1 MIVCIGV
8 RVPLSRL
15 LFYISL
21 FFIKLNFILFINMS
35 SLIFYNYFN
44 ELYFSILCFIGL
56 LMIIMGLFIVYTK
69 SSVHSILYLM
79 IIFLYMTEITLI
91 LKMEFLALIFIII
104 YIGAVCVLMLF
115 HIKLIKTFMIKS
127 ETNLYE
133 NNLFIPFFFVFFFL
147 PIIQI
152 TNITNILSKT
162 TSETLLNKNIDFSF
176 FQYLNLNIF
185 IKWIDFIDSI
195 NSIQVIA
202 ILLYNVYFINIIYGS
217 FILFIAMIGSILIV
231 LNKYNLNKT
240 NLKKQII
247 NIS

>member
-1 MIVCIGV
+1 
-8 RVPLSRL
+8 
-15 LFYISL
+15 
-21 FFIKLNFILFINMS
+21 MS

-44 ELYFSILCFIGL
+44 ELYFSILCFTGL

-133 NNLFIPFFFVFFFL
+133 NNLFIPFFFIFFFL
-147 PIIQI
+147 PLIQI
-152 TNITNILSKT
+152 SNLSNIVFNKQF
-162 TSETLLNKNIDFSF
+162 ETLLNKNIDFSS
-176 FQYLNLNIF
+176 FQYLNSINF
-185 IKWIDFIDSI
+185 IKWIDYIDSI
-195 NSIQVIA
+195 NSIQIIA

-217 FILFIAMIGSILIV
+217 FILFIAMIGSIVIV
-231 LNKYNLNKT
+231 LNKYDINK
-240 NLKKQII
+240 NKLKQKII

>member
-8 RVPLSRL
+8 RVPLSRW
-15 LFYISL
+15 
-21 FFIKLNFILFINMS
+21 FIYLILIFMT
-35 SLIFYNYFN
+35 SLIFYNYFS
-44 ELYFSILCFIGL
+44 ELYYSILCLIGL
-56 LMIIMGLFIVYTK
+56 LMIIMGLLIVYTK

-133 NNLFIPFFFVFFFL
+133 NNLFVPFFFVFFFL
-147 PIIQI
+147 PIIQL
-152 TNITNILSKT
+152 TNISNILAKST
-162 TSETLLNKNIDFSF
+162 ATTLLNKDINIFS
-176 FQYLNLNIF
+176 FQYLNINSF
-185 IKWIDFIDSI
+185 IKWIDYIDSI
-195 NSIQVIA
+195 HSIQIIA
-202 ILLYNVYFINIIYGS
+202 ILLYNIYFINIIYGS
-217 FILFIAMIGSILIV
+217 FILFLAMIGSILIV
-231 LNKYNLNKT
+231 LNKYDISKNK
-240 NLKKQII
+240 LKRKNI

>member
-1 MIVCIGV
+1 M
-8 RVPLSRL
+8 
-15 LFYISL
+15 
-21 FFIKLNFILFINMS
+21 N

-44 ELYFSILCFIGL
+44 ELYYSILCLIGL
-56 LMIIMGLFIVYTK
+56 LMIIMGLLIVYTK

-133 NNLFIPFFFVFFFL
+133 NNLFVPFFFIFFFL
-147 PIIQI
+147 PLIQI
-152 TNITNILSKT
+152 TNISNIIIKSTNTI
-162 TSETLLNKNIDFSF
+162 LNKDLNIFS
-176 FQYLNLNIF
+176 FQYLNVTNF
-185 IKWIDFIDSI
+185 IKWIDYIDSI
-195 NSIQVIA
+195 HSIQIIA
-202 ILLYNVYFINIIYGS
+202 ILLYNIYFINIIYGS

-231 LNKYNLNKT
+231 LNKHNK
-240 NLKKQII
+240 NKNIIKNKII

>member
-8 RVPLSRL
+8 RVPLSR
-15 LFYISL
+15 FFL
-21 FFIKLNFILFINMS
+21 FFFLILLINMN

-44 ELYFSILCFIGL
+44 ELYYSILCLIGL
-56 LMIIMGLFIVYTK
+56 LMIIMGLLIVYTK

-133 NNLFIPFFFVFFFL
+133 NNLFVPFFFIFFFL
-147 PIIQI
+147 PLIQI
-152 TNITNILSKT
+152 TNISNIIIKSTNTI
-162 TSETLLNKNIDFSF
+162 LNKDLNIFS
-176 FQYLNLNIF
+176 FQYLNVTNF
-185 IKWIDFIDSI
+185 IKWIDYIDSI
-195 NSIQVIA
+195 HSIQIIA
-202 ILLYNVYFINIIYGS
+202 ILLYNIYFINIIYGS

-231 LNKYNLNKT
+231 LNKHNK
-240 NLKKQII
+240 NKNIIKNKII

>member
-1 MIVCIGV
+1 MT
-8 RVPLSRL
+8 
-15 LFYISL
+15 
-21 FFIKLNFILFINMS
+21 

-44 ELYFSILCFIGL
+44 ELYYSILCFTGL
-56 LMIIMGLFIVYTK
+56 LMIIMGLLIVYTK

-133 NNLFIPFFFVFFFL
+133 NNLFVPFFFIFFFL
-147 PIIQI
+147 PIVQLFNINKI
-152 TNITNILSKT
+152 LTNNISN
-162 TSETLLNKNIDFSF
+162 TLLNKDINVFF
-176 FQYLNLNIF
+176 FQFLNGVNF
-185 IKWIDFIDSI
+185 IKWIDYIDSI
-195 NSIQVIA
+195 HSIQVIA
-202 ILLYNVYFINIIYGS
+202 VLLYNIYFINIIYGS

-231 LNKYNLNKT
+231 LNKYTSNK
-240 NLKKQII
+240 NKLKTQLI
-247 NIS
+247 N

>member
-1 MIVCIGV
+1 
-8 RVPLSRL
+8 
-15 LFYISL
+15 
-21 FFIKLNFILFINMS
+21 MS

-44 ELYFSILCFIGL
+44 ELYVSILCFTGL
-56 LMIIMGLFIVYTK
+56 LMILMGLFIVYTK

-133 NNLFIPFFFVFFFL
+133 NNLFIPFFFVFFLL

-152 TNITNILSKT
+152 TNISNLISNTISG
-162 TSETLLNKNIDFSF
+162 TLLNKNIDFSF
-176 FQYLNLNIF
+176 FQFLSSTNF
-185 IKWIDFIDSI
+185 IKWIDLIDSI
-195 NSIQVIA
+195 NSIQIIA
-202 ILLYNVYFINIIYGS
+202 ILLYNIYFVNIIYGS
-217 FILFIAMIGSILIV
+217 FILFIAMVGSILIV
-231 LNKYNLNKT
+231 LNKYSSNKDK
-240 NLKKQII
+240 LKKQII

>member
-1 MIVCIGV
+1 MT
-8 RVPLSRL
+8 
-15 LFYISL
+15 
-21 FFIKLNFILFINMS
+21 

-44 ELYFSILCFIGL
+44 ELYYSILCFIGL
-56 LMIIMGLFIVYTK
+56 LMIIMGLLIVYTK

-115 HIKLIKTFMIKS
+115 HIKLIKTFMIKN

-133 NNLFIPFFFVFFFL
+133 NNLFMPFFFIIFFL
-147 PIIQI
+147 PLIQI
-152 TNITNILSKT
+152 LNVSKFIANT
-162 TSETLLNKNIDFSF
+162 IPLTLINKNISLVF
-176 FQYLNLNIF
+176 FQFLNINF
-185 IKWIDFIDSI
+185 IKWIDYIDSFH
-195 NSIQVIA
+195 SIQIIA

>member
-1 MIVCIGV
+1 MT
-8 RVPLSRL
+8 
-15 LFYISL
+15 
-21 FFIKLNFILFINMS
+21 

-44 ELYFSILCFIGL
+44 ELYYSILSLLGL
-56 LMIIMGLFIVYTK
+56 LMLIMGLLIVYTK

-133 NNLFIPFFFVFFFL
+133 NNLFIPFFFIFFFL

-152 TNITNILSKT
+152 MNVSTILTNNISN
-162 TSETLLNKNIDFSF
+162 TLLNKTINFSI
-176 FQYLNLNIF
+176 FQFLNGINF
-185 IKWIDFIDSI
+185 IKWIDYIESI
-195 NSIQVIA
+195 HSIQIISV
-202 ILLYNVYFINIIYGS
+202 LLYNIYFINIIYGS

-231 LNKYNLNKT
+231 LNKYNKNKSK
-240 NLKKQII
+240 LKQKLI
-247 NIS
+247 N

>member
-1 MIVCIGV
+1 MT
-8 RVPLSRL
+8 
-15 LFYISL
+15 
-21 FFIKLNFILFINMS
+21 

-44 ELYFSILCFIGL
+44 ELYYSILCFIGL
-56 LMIIMGLFIVYTK
+56 LMLIMGLLIVYTK

-133 NNLFIPFFFVFFFL
+133 NNLFVPFFFIFLFL
-147 PIIQI
+147 PLIQI
-152 TNITNILSKT
+152 VNISNFFSKNLNN
-162 TSETLLNKNIDFSF
+162 SLLNKNIIFSDFQF
-176 FQYLNLNIF
+176 LNTNIF
-185 IKWIDFIDSI
+185 IKWIDYIDSI
-195 NSIQVIA
+195 HSIQIIA

-217 FILFIAMIGSILIV
+217 FILFIAMVGSILIV
-231 LNKYNLNKT
+231 LNKYNFYKNK
-240 NLKKQII
+240 LKKNLI
-247 NIS
+247 N

>member
-1 MIVCIGV
+1 MT
-8 RVPLSRL
+8 
-15 LFYISL
+15 
-21 FFIKLNFILFINMS
+21 

-44 ELYFSILCFIGL
+44 ELYYSILCLIGL
-56 LMIIMGLFIVYTK
+56 LMIIMGLLIVYTK

-133 NNLFIPFFFVFFFL
+133 NNLFVPFFFVFFFL
-147 PIIQI
+147 PIIQL
-152 TNITNILSKT
+152 TNVSNILLNT
-162 TSETLLNKNIDFSF
+162 TNNTLLNKNINIYF
-176 FQYLNLNIF
+176 FQYLNLNSF
-185 IKWIDFIDSI
+185 VKWIDYIDSI
-195 NSIQVIA
+195 HSVQIIA

-217 FILFIAMIGSILIV
+217 FILLIAMIGSILIV
-231 LNKYNLNKT
+231 LNKYDINKKK
-240 NLKKQII
+240 LKKQII

>member
-1 MIVCIGV
+1 MT
-8 RVPLSRL
+8 
-15 LFYISL
+15 
-21 FFIKLNFILFINMS
+21 

-44 ELYFSILCFIGL
+44 ELYYSILCLIGL
-56 LMIIMGLFIVYTK
+56 FMIIMGLLIVYTK

-133 NNLFIPFFFVFFFL
+133 NNLFVPFFFVFFFL
-147 PIIQI
+147 PLIQI
-152 TNITNILSKT
+152 TNITNLISNT
-162 TSETLLNKNIDFSF
+162 ISETLLNKNIDFSS
-176 FQYLNLNIF
+176 FQFLNLNIF
-185 IKWIDFIDSI
+185 LKWIDLIDSI

>member
-1 MIVCIGV
+1 LIVCIGV

-15 LFYISL
+15 FFFLFI
-21 FFIKLNFILFINMS
+21 ILFMT

-44 ELYFSILCFIGL
+44 ELYYSVLCFIGL
-56 LMIIMGLFIVYTK
+56 LMIIMGLLIVYTK

-133 NNLFIPFFFVFFFL
+133 NNLFVPFFFVFFFL
-147 PIIQI
+147 PIIQL
-152 TNITNILSKT
+152 TNITNILSKSINT
-162 TSETLLNKNIDFSF
+162 TLLNKDITNFSF
-176 FQYLNLNIF
+176 QFLNINSF
-185 IKWIDFIDSI
+185 IKWIDYIDSI
-195 NSIQVIA
+195 HSIQVIA
-202 ILLYNVYFINIIYGS
+202 ILLYNIYFINIIYGS

-231 LNKYNLNKT
+231 LNKYDITKNKM
-240 NLKKQII
+240 KKKII

>member
-1 MIVCIGV
+1 LIVCIGV

-15 LFYISL
+15 FFSL
-21 FFIKLNFILFINMS
+21 ILIFHYMS

-44 ELYFSILCFIGL
+44 ELYYSILCLIGL
-56 LMIIMGLFIVYTK
+56 LMIIMGLLIVYTK

-133 NNLFIPFFFVFFFL
+133 NNLFVPFFFIFFFL

-152 TNITNILSKT
+152 INIKNLLSN
-162 TSETLLNKNIDFSF
+162 SINYTLLNKDINIFS
-176 FQYLNLNIF
+176 FQYLNINSF
-185 IKWIDFIDSI
+185 IKWIDYIDSI
-195 NSIQVIA
+195 HSIQVIA
-202 ILLYNVYFINIIYGS
+202 ILLYNIYFINIIYGS

-231 LNKYNLNKT
+231 LNKYDNTKN
-240 NLKKQII
+240 NLKRK
-247 NIS
+247 NI

>member
-1 MIVCIGV
+1 MYWGSSPSIKIIVF
-8 RVPLSRL
+8 
-15 LFYISL
+15 FYLIN
-21 FFIKLNFILFINMS
+21 IFINKCMT

-44 ELYFSILCFIGL
+44 ELYYSILCLIGL
-56 LMIIMGLFIVYTK
+56 LMIIMGLLIVYTK

-133 NNLFIPFFFVFFFL
+133 NNLFVPFFFVFFFL
-147 PIIQI
+147 PIIQL
-152 TNITNILSKT
+152 TNVSNILLNT
-162 TSETLLNKNIDFSF
+162 TNNTLLNKNINISF
-176 FQYLNLNIF
+176 FQYL
-185 IKWIDFIDSI
+185 WIDYIDSI
-195 NSIQVIA
+195 HSIQIIA

-231 LNKYNLNKT
+231 LNKYDINKKK
-240 NLKKQII
+240 LKKQII

>member
-1 MIVCIGV
+1 MT
-8 RVPLSRL
+8 
-15 LFYISL
+15 
-21 FFIKLNFILFINMS
+21 

-44 ELYFSILCFIGL
+44 ELYYSILCLIGL
-56 LMIIMGLFIVYTK
+56 LMIIMGLLIVYTK

-133 NNLFIPFFFVFFFL
+133 NNLFVPFFLFFFFYQ
-147 PIIQI
+147 IIQL
-152 TNITNILSKT
+152 TNVSNILLNT
-162 TSETLLNKNIDFSF
+162 TNNTLLNKNINIYF
-176 FQYLNLNIF
+176 FQYLNLNSF
-185 IKWIDFIDSI
+185 VKWIDYIDSI
-195 NSIQVIA
+195 HSVQIIA

-217 FILFIAMIGSILIV
+217 FILLIAMIGSILIV
-231 LNKYNLNKT
+231 LNKYDINKKK
-240 NLKKQII
+240 LKKQII